1 MSVLYVWG
9 SSYIAVVF
17 PNTVRP
23 EGPPKLSLP
32 LTHDISWLACT
43 KALPAEKQAYTH
55 SMYIYY
61 IVTQGV
67 WLMALP
73 ETCQMGFLFEQLVKL
88 SSAQS
93 LWLYYLTRVT
103 MTPSGGPQGQASLS
117 TTPSLYLYL
126 LDILTL
132 PVLQAIYLPPQWFM
146 SMPGVLYHLD
156 PSEGHF
162 YLGEMW
168 AARVISTGDFA
179 VPVSLIVFVRIG
191 FF

>member
-1 MSVLYVWG
+1 MGFLIYCSGIPEHCKTWGPAKTKPAVNTRHFMACLYQGVTSREASVHTQHV
-9 SSYIAVVF
+9 
-17 PNTVRP
+17 
-23 EGPPKLSLP
+23 
-32 LTHDISWLACT
+32 
-43 KALPAEKQAYTH
+43 
-55 SMYIYY
+55 YIYY

-73 ETCQMGFLFEQLVKL
+73 ETCQMGFLFEQLLKL